1 MTFVSTSSVQAQS
14 CAGTRPSRELFCLDS
29 NLVLECR
36 FPAGAQLLCD
46 PTKLFCRGKCLTS
59 NWAAKWRVCLPWCNF
74 SWTGRSKEPLLE
86 RWKSQWN
93 WGGQSTKNW
102 VFQMHSIN
110 LLWFPCASMGLVG
123 LDTFMQ
129 DVSECD
135 SLSGDGDVFDLC
147 LGLKESDTSQVILLY
162 SQRGTTFN
170 HTHTHT
176 HTNVTLK

>member
-1 MTFVSTSSVQAQS
+1 MTNDICVNIICASPELCWHKAQQRAFLFGLQFSAWVQISRWSTALVWSNKIILQGEV
-14 CAGTRPSRELFCLDS
+14 S
-29 NLVLECR
+29 NLKLSGQMTCL
-36 FPAGAQLLCD
+36 FAMMQFQL
-46 PTKLFCRGKCLTS
+46 
-59 NWAAKWRVCLPWCNF
+59 NW
-74 SWTGRSKEPLLE
+74 SLE

-135 SLSGDGDVFDLC
+135 SLSGNGDVFDLC
-147 LGLKESDTSQVILLY
+147 LGLKESDASQVVLLY
-162 SQRGTTFN
+162 PQRGTTFN
-170 HTHTHT
+170 HTHT
-176 HTNVTLK
+176 NGTLK